1 MSLSRK
7 IALVSAAGA
16 VVVVALTAS
25 LILLFMRSLQQSEE
39 QNMSMVVEQAISTF
53 DGQLQSLDVLNR
65 DWATWDDT
73 YNFVQFPGGNE
84 DYLEVNFTDAIF
96 ADARLNFILIIDNS
110 GRLVHGEAFDLNTAG
125 EMPIPESLQD
135 HIFDEALVCHEGV
148 DDGALGIILL
158 PEGPLL
164 VSSRPILT
172 SEGEGPIEGT
182 IIMGQFV
189 DSSVADALSRTI
201 PLPLVMMTVNDM
213 NMPSDLELA
222 RSSLT
227 IEAPV
232 LIRAINSES
241 MAGYFLLQ
249 DIYGNPAIIFRLTMP
264 RTLYTQSVT
273 TMRYFLL
280 AIMGFAL
287 LCAGIFTQSVRRGV
301 VSRVARVAEFMSSIG
316 TTRDLSK
323 RLTIQGNDE
332 ITKLTKDINTTIE
345 ALEEAQSNTK
355 AQKRLIDR
363 ILATTPSAVLVIGD
377 DDRIKLANRAFYSA
391 FEKKDT
397 ELETKPISEIVPT
410 KELWPALSEAR
421 SGKTL
426 SVRHEFRHRV
436 NGHERMFVANILR
449 MGEDEV
455 LFVLDDVTEERAKQE
470 RLHLTDRLASIGE
483 MAAGIAHELNNPL
496 TGVIGLAQLLL
507 DEEMSDGA
515 NEDLKLIY
523 NEAQRA
529 AAVVK
534 KLLTFGRQH
543 PIERKAVQIN
553 TIVEDVVSL
562 RAYEQKVN
570 NIRVTTQ
577 FDDHLPE
584 IVADRFEMQQVFLNI
599 VLNAE
604 QAMIETHKEGTLTIA
619 TERVD
624 GKIKVSFSDDGPGIS
639 PDSMRKLFSPFFTTK
654 VLGKGTGLGLSICY
668 GIVTSH
674 GGRIY
679 AQSELGKGATFVIE
693 LPVGGHQEGGL
704 YDARQRT
711 S

>member
-1 MSLSRK
+1 
-7 IALVSAAGA
+7 
-16 VVVVALTAS
+16 
-25 LILLFMRSLQQSEE
+25 
-39 QNMSMVVEQAISTF
+39 
-53 DGQLQSLDVLNR
+53 
-65 DWATWDDT
+65 
-73 YNFVQFPGGNE
+73 
-84 DYLEVNFTDAIF
+84 
-96 ADARLNFILIIDNS
+96 LIIDNS
-110 GRLVHGEAFDLNTAG
+110 GRLVHGEAFDLTVGG
-125 EMPIPESLQD
+125 EVPIPESLQE
-135 HIFDEALVCHEGV
+135 HISDEALVRHEGV

-189 DSSVADALSRTI
+189 DSSVADTLSRSI
-201 PLPLVMMTVNDM
+201 PLTLVMMTVNDM

>member
-7 IALVSAAGA
+7 IALVSTAGA
-16 VVVVALTAS
+16 VVVAALTAS

-39 QNMSMVVEQAISTF
+39 QNMSMVVEQAVSTF

-73 YNFVQFPGGNE
+73 YNFVQFPSGNE
-84 DYLEVNFTDAIF
+84 DYLKVNLTDAVF

-110 GRLVHGEAFDLNTAG
+110 GRLVHGEAFDLTVGG
-125 EMPIPESLQD
+125 EVPIPESLQE
-135 HIFDEALVCHEGV
+135 HISDEALVHHEGV

-189 DSSVADALSRTI
+189 DSSVADTLSRTI
-201 PLPLVMMTVNDM
+201 PLTLVMMTVNDM

-584 IVADRFEMQQVFLNI
+584 IVADPFEMQQVFLNI

-654 VLGKGTGLGLSICY
+654 ALGKGTGLGLSICY

-704 YDARQRT
+704 YDARQHT